1 MQGKENA
8 LVKTYDELSSAADK
22 LSRKDRKLALKMI
35 TTTFLP
41 KNEKEGFDFLTI
53 ALEHAATVLAM
64 SAAYHIIDHDGK
76 HCAEEKIAGA
86 EKFLREMTMIEL
98 ADILKKANKPN
109 PFEEK
114 THNQKVFEEILAE
127 MEEGKRNDKE

>member
-76 HCAEEKIAGA
+76 DCAEEKIKGA

-114 THNQKVFEEILAE
+114 THNQKVFEEIMAE
-127 MEEGKRNDKE
+127 MEEGKGNDKE